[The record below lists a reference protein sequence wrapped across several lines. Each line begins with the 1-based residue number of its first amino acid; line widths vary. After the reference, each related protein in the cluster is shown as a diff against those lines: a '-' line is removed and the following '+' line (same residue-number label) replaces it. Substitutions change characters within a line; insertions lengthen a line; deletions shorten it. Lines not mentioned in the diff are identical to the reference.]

1 MTKILS
7 RVLFA
12 LSFSLALFA
21 LQSLSAQD
29 LGVGGPTKENL
40 DLPFDAA
47 GESEEEEDA
56 PEIVTFYGQ
65 QLEGDGV
72 FYVVDKSGSMRDQGE
87 LAIAQREV
95 IRNVQEFSDR
105 VQFGIVFFD
114 KTVTKFPASGMPAEA
129 NPGMK
134 SSAVSFVMSITGQS
148 GSCCQQGLAEALR
161 MANLA
166 TPKRK
171 VMVYVGDG
179 GGTCSGDEGQY
190 LQQALGQITAQNYQ
204 RIQINCIGVLN
215 PSTIGMDFM
224 KKLSGNNG
232 GTYTRIVR

>member
-1 MTKILS
+1 MLVPM
-7 RVLFA
+7 RFLMLA
-12 LSFSLALFA
+12 SFLALIVVPSSYV
-21 LQSLSAQD
+21 QAQD
-29 LGVGGPTKENL
+29 LGVGGATKENL

-72 FYVVDKSGSMRDQGE
+72 FYVIDKSGSMRDNGE

-95 IRNVQEFSDR
+95 IRNVQEFSER

-114 KTVTKFPASGMPAEA
+114 ATVVKFPASGMPAEA

-134 SSAVSFVMSITGQS
+134 ASAVSFVLSITGVQ
-148 GSCCQQGLAEALR
+148 GSCCQQGLAEGLR

-179 GGTCSGDEGQY
+179 GGTCSGDESTY
-190 LQQALGQITAQNYQ
+190 LQKTLAQVTAQNYQ
-204 RIQINCIGVLN
+204 RMQINCIGVLN
-215 PSTIGMDFM
+215 PSTIGVDFM
-224 KKLSGNNG
+224 KKLAGNNG